1 MNVADALTPKTYA
14 SGEVVVTQG
23 DPADGMF
30 FVEDGIVEVYVEGGV
45 GNRKKV
51 YLIIHA
57 GFIHM
62 SASFIY

>member
-51 YLIIHA
+51 RI
-57 GFIHM
+57 
-62 SASFIY
+62 